1 MSRSAD
7 VGENSAFPRISCVT
21 TESEILSENWDLCF
35 FILFLDEL
43 RSMMKSY
50 IMSTEQTA
58 FFLHKTTSEKR
69 RAKAFGA
76 FAGSVVKRT

>member
-7 VGENSAFPRISCVT
+7 LGENSAFPRISCVT

-50 IMSTEQTA
+50 IMVYFIRPE
-58 FFLHKTTSEKR
+58 R
-69 RAKAFGA
+69 
-76 FAGSVVKRT
+76 

>member
-1 MSRSAD
+1 MSKYEFWFDTNGKAH
-7 VGENSAFPRISCVT
+7 
-21 TESEILSENWDLCF
+21 EIAKMDIN
-35 FILFLDEL
+35 
-43 RSMMKSY
+43 Y

-69 RAKAFGA
+69 HAKAFGA